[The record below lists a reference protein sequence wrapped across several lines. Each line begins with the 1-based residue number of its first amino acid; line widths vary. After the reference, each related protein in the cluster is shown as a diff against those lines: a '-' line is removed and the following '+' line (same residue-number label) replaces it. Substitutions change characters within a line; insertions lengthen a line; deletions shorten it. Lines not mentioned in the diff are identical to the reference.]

1 MLGALGSC
9 QWVQSTQVAQPR
21 VVVLDDIAMKDFE
34 SAARWVRNRPCSMHK
49 TQHHIDGTGV
59 SMSPFLK
66 RWQLAV
72 LFPRAPI
79 LPAQEPRHVPRAN
92 GFDRQSITV
101 AVIQQLTYTS
111 RIPPLDP

>member
-49 TQHHIDGTGV
+49 TQHHIE
-59 SMSPFLK
+59 M
-66 RWQLAV
+66 
-72 LFPRAPI
+72 APVYRC
-79 LPAQEPRHVPRAN
+79 RH
-92 GFDRQSITV
+92 F
-101 AVIQQLTYTS
+101 
-111 RIPPLDP
+111 